1 MGTPRGRKTKKTTFN
16 FTPKK
21 LEMDEVNASADDLEV
36 SIIREKISVIQNDI
50 TKVECDAIVNAA
62 NVTLLGGGGIDK
74 VIHEKAGPQLLKKC
88 LQISV
93 KAKLSNEDIR
103 CYPGECEV

>member
-1 MGTPRGRKTKKTTFN
+1 MGTPRGRKSKKSTFN

-21 LEMDEVNASADDLEV
+21 LDMDAINV
-36 SIIREKISVIQNDI
+36 STNNSDVAIIREKISIVQKDI
-50 TKVECDAIVNAA
+50 TTVKCDAIVNAA

-88 LQISV
+88 LQIS
-93 KAKLSNEDIR
+93 
-103 CYPGECEV
+103 